1 MVMTRAL
8 AIAFAVLVSTTAI
21 AQDSPAYHGFGHQMP
36 PPMNMV
42 GAGFNLEHAAKSRKA
57 STYAFMAGGAIT
69 GILATANGTKGTAA
83 PWITGTLTM
92 GLSLS
97 LNLHGLRWEDRAAD
111 LWQCGYSP
119 DQLWETI
126 PDSLGQGELRKVSIP
141 EMIDGTKI
149 HVPAR
154 FR

>member
-1 MVMTRAL
+1 MRPAIFAAL
-8 AIAFAVLVSTTAI
+8 ISTLISTTAI
-21 AQDSPAYHGFGHQMP
+21 AQDLPAYHGFGHQMP
-36 PPMNMV
+36 PPINMV
-42 GAGFNLEHAAKSRKA
+42 GAGFNLEHAAVSRKA
-57 STYAFMAGGAIT
+57 ATYAFMAGGALT

-83 PWITGTLTM
+83 PWITGSLTM

-126 PDSLGQGELRKVSIP
+126 PDSLGQGALRKVSIP
-141 EMIDGTKI
+141 RMIDGTKI
-149 HVPAR
+149 RVPAS